1 MRRIFAATLEC
12 ELAAMTKERATY
24 RSAYDK
30 ACEERGVVTAKY
42 RKLERELAAMTA
54 AKELAER
61 QVAVLTDF
69 VQAFLDTVDEPPRP
83 NCSCCISPPC
93 ADCVDNSGLRRLFVQ
108 AKKILAEAGKEGG
121 KG

>member
-1 MRRIFAATLEC
+1 MSEKLTPDQREKVEELMDEAQNDLE
-12 ELAAMTKERATY
+12 
-24 RSAYDK
+24 
-30 ACEERGVVTAKY
+30 GVLFGLVG
-42 RKLERELAAMTA
+42 ELAAMTA
-54 AKELAER
+54 RAELAER
-61 QVAVLTDF
+61 QVADF